1 MSLWFQIPLSS
12 IFLNATHLL
21 RSTPSRKPAS
31 VLASPL
37 LASYGNKN
45 EGALAVHGLQKD
57 LQGPSPLSA
66 SHVS

>member
-12 IFLNATHLL
+12 IFLNATHPL

-45 EGALAVHGLQKD
+45 EGALAVHGL
-57 LQGPSPLSA
+57 
-66 SHVS
+66 